1 MESLDSLWV
10 RDNNGTLIWAV
21 TGAVFSSLKFIT
33 MTKLKIS
40 LLALSVIF
48 LAASCATVMP
58 DEVGV
63 KRTFGR
69 ISKNVRTPGVVSF
82 NPFTTRVV
90 RVPIRTLNL
99 SIVENLPSKEG
110 LTIRSESSI
119 LYRIKSNAVPQILR
133 ETGMQ
138 FEEMLILPVFRSAA
152 SDVCS
157 KFDAKDMHSSKRAE
171 IENEIKKRM
180 VEVCEPKGF
189 IIEAVLLKSIVLP
202 AGLSKSIEA
211 KLEAEQDALRM
222 VFVLDRQR
230 QEAAR
235 QIIDA
240 EGAKEIA
247 RIQAEGKKNATIID
261 AEALAK
267 RTELEAEGTKRA
279 NDLINGSLTPNV
291 LKFKQIE
298 AFQKLATSPNAKTI
312 LTDGKTPMFNL
323 LSGDGN

>member
-1 MESLDSLWV
+1 MIAL
-10 RDNNGTLIWAV
+10 G
-21 TGAVFSSLKFIT
+21 
-33 MTKLKIS
+33 S
-40 LLALSVIF
+40 LLF
-48 LAASCATVMP
+48 LMTSCASIMP
-58 DEVGV
+58 DQVGV

-69 ISKNVRTPGVVSF
+69 IHEGIKQPGIVGINPFSTRVIRVPVRTM
-82 NPFTTRVV
+82 
-90 RVPIRTLNL
+90 NL
-99 SIVENLPSKEG
+99 AIIENLPSKEG

-119 LYRIKSNAVPQILR
+119 LYRIKPNSVPQILK

-157 KFDAKDMHSSKRAE
+157 KYDAKNMHSAKRAE
-171 IENEIKKRM
+171 IEEEIKKRM

-189 IIEAVLLKSIVLP
+189 IIEAVLLKSITLP

-222 VFVLDRQR
+222 QFVLDRQK
-230 QEAAR
+230 QEAQR

-261 AEALAK
+261 SEARA
-267 RTELEAEGTKRA
+267 RGNEIEAAGIKKA
-279 NDLINGSLTPNV
+279 NDLISVSLTPNV

-298 AFQKLATSPNAKTI
+298 AFQKLSTSPNTKTI
-312 LTDGKTPMFNL
+312 ITDGKSPMVNML
-323 LSGDGN
+323 GNE